1 MGLIQRLLFRSRNN
15 NDFEKKL
22 QHLSKE
28 EVIVHTRLKR
38 RTQNWRKLARA
49 LIIYSIVGEA
59 LLLGVAI
66 LSTRSTDLPWQVR
79 AVRVLPVFALPAVVT
94 LIYSGCASYNRMRER
109 KDHQRLE
116 KLKAERQEK
125 INELK
130 EKTNYYNTQ
139 QLIQVGTS
147 LCSWPVSALQL
158 MMFLMS
164 PVSGLGLILE

>member
-1 MGLIQRLLFRSRNN
+1 MTG
-15 NDFEKKL
+15 
-22 QHLSKE
+22 
-28 EVIVHTRLKR
+28 
-38 RTQNWRKLARA
+38 
-49 LIIYSIVGEA
+49 
-59 LLLGVAI
+59 
-66 LSTRSTDLPWQVR
+66 
-79 AVRVLPVFALPAVVT
+79 
-94 LIYSGCASYNRMRER
+94 ER